1 MPWAETIR
9 VASFAAPLKRDG
21 PGLLLRDLR
30 GGEDDQIAA
39 IVGIVATV
47 APDILLLT
55 SIDFDHDRLALS
67 SYADL
72 LAAEGV
78 DYPHRFTRLPNSGMA
93 TGLDMNGDGRTGARA
108 DAQGYGRFAGH
119 GGMAVLS
126 RWPVDEAGVIDLS
139 SLLWRDMPGASLPQV
154 DGRPFPSADAQAVQ
168 RLSSTAHWI
177 VPIAHPEGTVTLLG
191 WSATAPLF
199 DGPEG
204 MNVLRNRDELRLWT
218 RVLDG
223 EIEGLVEGALAP
235 EGRFVILGNAN
246 LDPADGAGL
255 QAAMQD
261 FLADPRLQ
269 DPRPASRG
277 AAAGP
282 DPDHLGDPA
291 HDTAAWA
298 RDGPGHLRVTYVL
311 PSADWGVA
319 GAGVFWPAPDDPLSP
334 LIGQDGQRA
343 GPHRLVWVDL
353 VLPEGD

>member
-1 MPWAETIR
+1 M
-9 VASFAAPLKRDG
+9 ASFAAPLRRDG

-30 GGEDDQIAA
+30 RGEDDQIAA
-39 IVGIVATV
+39 IVGIVTTV

-67 SYADL
+67 AFAAQ
-72 LAAEGV
+72 LAAEGA
-78 DYPHRFTRLPNSGMA
+78 DYPHHFTRLPNSGMA
-93 TGLDMNGDGRTGARA
+93 TGLDMNGDGRTGTRA

-126 RWPVDEAGVIDLS
+126 RWPLDEAGVVDLS
-139 SLLWRDMPGASLPQV
+139 PLLWRDMPGASLPEV
-154 DGRPFPSADAQAVQ
+154 EGRPFPSVEAQAVQ

-177 VPIAHPEGTVTLLG
+177 VPVDHPDGPVTLMA

-204 MNVLRNRDELRLWT
+204 MNVLRNRDELRLWN

-223 EIEGLVEGALAP
+223 EIDGVPAP
-235 EGRFVILGNAN
+235 TVRFVILGNAN
-246 LDPADGAGL
+246 LDPVDGAGL
-255 QAAMQD
+255 QAAMQE

-277 AAAGP
+277 AATDP
-282 DPDHLGDPA
+282 DPDHRGDPA

-298 RDGPGHLRVTYVL
+298 RDGLRAGPGHLRVTYVL

-319 GAGVFWPAPDDPLSP
+319 GAGVFWPAPDDPLSA
-334 LIGQDGQRA
+334 LLGADGQRA

-353 VLPEGD
+353 VLSEGD